1 MTGRRLPRTGRR
13 LPHTGC
19 PLPRTDFRATHEPAL
34 MRRGLPLPA
43 AAAATRRR
51 GLPGPGSLPG
61 LGPVSAH
68 PVVPVTVAV
77 LDRGTPVPTLAHNV
91 PRAIRVRRS
100 PR

>member
-1 MTGRRLPRTGRR
+1 MTGRRLPRA
-13 LPHTGC
+13 GC
-19 PLPRTDFRATHEPAL
+19 PLARTGLRATHEPAL

-43 AAAATRRR
+43 AAAAARRR
-51 GLPGPGSLPG
+51 GLPGPVPGS
-61 LGPVSAH
+61 GPVSAH

-77 LDRGTPVPTLAHNV
+77 LDRGTPVPTLAHNS

>member
-1 MTGRRLPRTGRR
+1 MTGRR

-19 PLPRTDFRATHEPAL
+19 PLPRTDFRTTHEPAL

-43 AAAATRRR
+43 AAAAVRKR
-51 GLPGPGSLPG
+51 GFPGP
-61 LGPVSAH
+61 GPVSAH
-68 PVVPVTVAV
+68 PVIPEVPVTVAV
-77 LDRGTPVPTLAHNV
+77 FDRGTPVPTLAHNV